1 MSNSNVISLK
11 DGTMNTL
18 NIELPSINCKECGAE
33 NSLSEALS
41 AGIIDTLMV
50 NATKNVEIEFEQ
62 RLIAERDQFQKDAK
76 AEAKRLSDEQLKSIV
91 KSSQICLL
99 QKQIWKLKKQKLR
112 QTRHRYKKLWKR
124 KYSWRQLRPW
134 TKLERSLL

>member
-18 NIELPSINCKECGAE
+18 NVELPSINCKECGAE

-76 AEAKRLSDEQLKSIV
+76 AEAKRLSDEQLKSM
-91 KSSQICLL
+91 SQELAICLL
-99 QKQIWKLKKQKLR
+99 QKQIWKLKSK
-112 QTRHRYKKLWKR
+112 
-124 KYSWRQLRPW
+124 S
-134 TKLERSLL
+134 